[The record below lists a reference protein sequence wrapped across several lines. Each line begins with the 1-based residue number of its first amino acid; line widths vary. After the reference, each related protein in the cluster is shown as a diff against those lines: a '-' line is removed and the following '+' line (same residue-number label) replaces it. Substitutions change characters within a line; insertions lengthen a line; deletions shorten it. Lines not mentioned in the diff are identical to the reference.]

1 MICLSFKY
9 FIWQIYIQIWNKNES
24 ITVRMSPT
32 YWVST
37 EGELMQTVKGFPKI
51 CTKSKKKKEMNWT
64 LDTDT

>member
-24 ITVRMSPT
+24 ITVHTSPT

-37 EGELMQTVKGFPKI
+37 GELMQTVKVFPKI
-51 CTKSKKKKEMNWT
+51 CTKSKKKKKKWIGH
-64 LDTDT
+64 